1 MPQEPRLADKAGIS
15 LRIGSGVG
23 WVVMVQQPE
32 ERLPAPKDA
41 HEPPSEEEA
50 LDIVEEA
57 SMEPHAPSQLAEG
70 FGLGGPED
78 VELFSDVGE
87 VFVAGGERGF
97 AMGGEGGG
105 ETVGIRQPVFCAR
118 LFRM

>member
-23 WVVMVQQPE
+23 WVAMVQQPE

-50 LDIVEEA
+50 LDIVDEA
-57 SMEPHAPSQLAEG
+57 SMESFPASDAPAW
-70 FGLGGPED
+70 
-78 VELFSDVGE
+78 
-87 VFVAGGERGF
+87 
-97 AMGGEGGG
+97 
-105 ETVGIRQPVFCAR
+105 IAR
-118 LFRM
+118 PPKPPSLKRKQTA